1 MDQVQETRDD
11 NASDDSGDVTNS
23 PAYVE
28 MVDESRLPT
37 VCALWDLPAIA
48 TSLTGSGSGN
58 FKKFVRDLMAL
69 VYKYVVGPHGTENL
83 LPRLMLVYH
92 GPVPSDNLTFTNK
105 ELLQNFSD
113 KLNFSVWELSH
124 ASAYELVRL
133 RRQAGS
139 NVWPDFLDILV
150 LDLPAATFF
159 TPDVTDAIDDLLT
172 RTFAA
177 TEVDPPVH
185 VPRQFGAGL
194 PAGGSTGSGQPSRPG
209 TRGTSPVGTRGSAI
223 ER

>member
-11 NASDDSGDVTNS
+11 NASDDGGDVMNP

-37 VCALWDLPAIA
+37 VCALWNLPTIA

-58 FKKFVRDLMAL
+58 FKKIVRDLMAL
-69 VYKYVVGPHGTENL
+69 VYKYVVGPHGAQNP

-92 GPVPSDNLTFTNK
+92 GPVPSDNLTVTNK

-113 KLNFSVWELSH
+113 KLNFSVWELSD
-124 ASAYELVRL
+124 ASEYELVRL

-139 NVWPDFLDILV
+139 DVWPDFLDILV
-150 LDLPAATFF
+150 IDLPAATFF
-159 TPDVTDAIDDLLT
+159 MPEVTDAIDDLL
-172 RTFAA
+172 
-177 TEVDPPVH
+177 
-185 VPRQFGAGL
+185 
-194 PAGGSTGSGQPSRPG
+194 
-209 TRGTSPVGTRGSAI
+209 
-223 ER
+223 